1 MVHYFFSCFITN
13 FLYFVF
19 ALNRP
24 VHSFLIKKMKR
35 IKHLLFYII
44 TIGGF
49 VILMYYIASKGK
61 ILELDKLSL
70 AISPFARNMQANT
83 VSNFQNL
90 LHNLQ
95 SPLAIL
101 VLQIITIIFTARIFG
116 MLFVKIGQPM
126 VIGEIVAGIVLGP
139 SLLGNIYP
147 VFSNFLFPA
156 ASLSN
161 IQFLS
166 QIGLILF
173 MYVVGMD
180 LDLSV
185 LRKRA
190 SDAVV
195 ISHAS
200 IVIPFALGMGLAY
213 YMYVHFA
220 PPNVPFHSFGL
231 FMAIALSITA
241 FPVLA
246 RIIQER
252 GWTRTPM
259 GTMAITCA
267 ATDDVT
273 AWCLLAVVIS
283 IAKATSIVGAL
294 ITVGIAIAYV
304 LFMIFILKPF
314 IQRIGNAFPN
324 SETLGKGGIAFFFLV
339 LLVSSYLTELIGI
352 HALFGAFIAG
362 VIMPSDINFRKIII
376 EKIEDISLVL
386 LLPLFFVYTGLR
398 TQVGLLNEG
407 HLWLMCG
414 VVILVATAGKFIGS
428 AVAAKFVGQSWK
440 DSLTLG
446 ALMNTR
452 GLMELVVLNIGFD
465 MGILTPEVFT
475 MMVLMALVTTFM
487 TGPALN
493 FINRIFPDIVIPQII
508 TGIAE
513 TGNKILISYGP
524 SLTGVKLLRLAG
536 EMSPKSK
543 NQANITALHLTKGTE
558 VHPIHTDDYA
568 LESFQPLMD
577 EAKQAGIRIKARY
590 KVTNNI
596 EQEILKT
603 AKSQDFDIM
612 LIGSGRS
619 IFKGSYLGSF
629 IGTLNAISLK
639 NIFELFK
646 GKNQFMK
653 KDDLIHERA
662 RYMVE
667 NATCTVGVFID
678 NNFEKADSIFIPI
691 LNRDDAFLLAFI
703 KKFIKNNKAVVDI
716 FDKDGIF
723 TNSPV
728 INSEIENINYHKPD
742 SIRFVS
748 RGEIEDN
755 SFFEKQQLMLVS
767 YEGWKTL
774 VKSYKNW
781 THKMPSSLII
791 KPGKELVSLSA

>member
-1 MVHYFFSCFITN
+1 
-13 FLYFVF
+13 
-19 ALNRP
+19 
-24 VHSFLIKKMKR
+24 MKR
-35 IKHLLFYII
+35 IKLLLFYLI

-49 VILMYYIASKGK
+49 IVLMYWIAARGK
-61 ILELDKLSL
+61 ILEPGKISHALS
-70 AISPFARNMQANT
+70 ITTGNIKSDT
-83 VSNFQNL
+83 VSIFQNL
-90 LHNLQ
+90 LSNLHH
-95 SPLAIL
+95 PLAIL
-101 VLQIITIIFTARIFG
+101 VLQIITIIFAARIFG
-116 MLFVKIGQPM
+116 ILFVKIGQPM

-139 SLLGNIYP
+139 SLIGTLYP
-147 VFSNFLFPA
+147 GFSNFLFPV
-156 ASLSN
+156 ASLPN

-185 LRKRA
+185 LRKKA
-190 SDAVV
+190 SDAIV

-213 YMYVHFA
+213 FMYIDYA
-220 PPNVPFHSFGL
+220 PANISFHSFGL

-252 GWTRTPM
+252 GWTRTHI

-273 AWCLLAVVIS
+273 AWCLLAVVIA
-283 IAKATSIVGAL
+283 IAKASSIVGAL
-294 ITVGIAIAYV
+294 VTVGIAIAYV

-314 IQRIGNAFPN
+314 IQRIGNAYPN
-324 SETLGKGGIAFFFLV
+324 KETLGKGGIAFFFIV

-398 TQVGLLNEG
+398 TQIGLLNEG
-407 HLWLMCG
+407 HLWVTCV
-414 VVILVATAGKFIGS
+414 VVILVATIGKFIGS
-428 AVAAKFVGQSWK
+428 AAAAKFVGQSWK

-487 TGPALN
+487 TGPAITL
-493 FINRIFPDIVIPQII
+493 ILKIFPDIAIPQLVP
-508 TGIAE
+508 GIVE

-524 SLTGVKLLRLAG
+524 SISGVKLLRLAS

-568 LESFQPLMD
+568 LESVQPLLD
-577 EAKQAGIRIKARY
+577 EAKQAGIKIKARY

-596 EQEILKT
+596 EEEILKT
-603 AKSQDFDIM
+603 SRSQDYDIV
-612 LIGSGRS
+612 LIGSGKS
-619 IFKGSYLGSF
+619 IFTGSLLGNF
-629 IGTLNAISLK
+629 IGAVNTFNLR
-639 NIFELFK
+639 NIIQFIK
-646 GKNQFMK
+646 GENHFLK
-653 KDDLIHERA
+653 KDDLIHEKA
-662 RYMVE
+662 RFMFE
-667 NATCTVGVFID
+667 NAACTVGVFID
-678 NNFEKADSIFIPI
+678 KDFEKAESIFIPV
-691 LNRDDAFLLAFI
+691 LHRDDAFLLTFI
-703 KKFIKNNKAVVDI
+703 KKFTKNNQAVFEV
-716 FDKDGIF
+716 FDKTGIF

-728 INSEIENINYHKPD
+728 LNSEIENLNYHKPN

-748 RGEIEDN
+748 RNEIEDGLY
-755 SFFEKQQLMLVS
+755 FDKHQLMLVS
-767 YEGWKTL
+767 YEGWKTV
-774 VKSYKNW
+774 VKRYKNW
-781 THKMPSSLII
+781 TNKIPSSLII
-791 KPGKELVSLSA
+791 KPAKELVAMSA